1 MVARAYLR
9 EIHPLKSVMSALSTE
24 TVTHVHH
31 WTDSL
36 FSFRTTRGP
45 GLRFESG
52 QFVMIGLE
60 VNGKPLLRA
69 YSVVSAPYEEE
80 LEFLSI
86 KVANGPL
93 TSRLQHIKV
102 GEPVLVGRKAVG
114 TLLLG
119 NLRPGRNLYLIGTG
133 TGLAPFMSL
142 IKDPAVYEQ
151 FQKVILV
158 HGVREV
164 KELAYSEQIQAELPV
179 HELIGEMLKE
189 QLIYYPTVTRE
200 PFRNRGRI
208 TDIIENGRLAEDAGL
223 PQIDPARDGVM
234 LCGSPQM
241 LADMVAILKA
251 RGFDEGN
258 SSTPG
263 SYVIE
268 KAFVEK

>member
-1 MVARAYLR
+1 
-9 EIHPLKSVMSALSTE
+9 MSALSTE

-52 QFVMIGLE
+52 QFVMIGLMID
-60 VNGKPLLRA
+60 GKPLLRA
-69 YSVVSAPYEEE
+69 YSIASAPYDEE

-93 TSRLQHIKV
+93 TSRLRDIREGDQIV
-102 GEPVLVGRKAVG
+102 VGRKAVG
-114 TLLLG
+114 TLLLD
-119 NLRPGRNLYLIGTG
+119 NLTPGRNLYLIGTG
-133 TGLAPFMSL
+133 TGLAPFLSL
-142 IKDPAVYEQ
+142 IKDPAAYERYE
-151 FQKVILV
+151 KVILV

-164 KELAYSEQIQAELPV
+164 AELAYSEEIERELPQ
-179 HELIGEMLKE
+179 HELIGEMIAA

-208 TDIIENGRLAEDAGL
+208 TDLIETGRIFEDIGL
-223 PQIDPARDGVM
+223 PVLDPAHDRVM

-241 LADMVAILKA
+241 LTDMTAILKA
-251 RGFDEGN
+251 RGFEEGN

-263 SYVIE
+263 TYVIE

>member
-1 MVARAYLR
+1 
-9 EIHPLKSVMSALSTE
+9 MSALSTE

-52 QFVMIGLE
+52 QFVMIGLMID
-60 VNGKPLLRA
+60 GKPLLRA
-69 YSVVSAPYEEE
+69 YSIASASYDEE

-93 TSRLQHIKV
+93 TSRLRNLKEGDEIV
-102 GEPVLVGRKAVG
+102 VGRKATG
-114 TLLLG
+114 TLLID
-119 NLRPGRNLYLIGTG
+119 NLLPGRNLYLVGTG
-133 TGLAPFMSL
+133 TGLAPFLSI
-142 IKDPAVYEQ
+142 IKDPTAYER
-151 FQKVILV
+151 FGKVVLV

-164 KELAYSEQIQAELPV
+164 NELAYSEEIQRELPK
-179 HELIGEMLKE
+179 HELIGDMIAS

-208 TDIIENGRLAEDAGL
+208 TEVIENGRLFADTAL
-223 PQIDPARDGVM
+223 PPLDPTHDRVM

-241 LADMVAILKA
+241 LADMVVMLKE
-251 RGFDEGN
+251 RRFDEGN
-258 SSTPG
+258 SAKPG